1 LTSEEFSAPH
11 GSEQDRLDSWKEI
24 AAYLK
29 RGVTTVQRW
38 ERTEGLPV
46 RRLPHSKAGSVYAF
60 RRELDEWW
68 ALRSA
73 KLEALDPAEEE
84 APPPAPNEPA
94 HKPRTALIAGLV
106 VIGVLA
112 AATGGFVLSPRD
124 QPKPASRV
132 MLAVLPFQ
140 NLGAGE
146 EDDYLADGVTEEVI
160 TALARVNPERLA
172 VIARTSVEPYK
183 KQPKGIKDVARELG
197 VDFVLEGSVRQAGGR
212 LRLTAQ
218 LIEAVNQTHVWA
230 EAYER
235 DLGDVL
241 HTEAEIAESVG
252 QKLSVRLLP
261 RPAGEP
267 KPPGRAAHVAYL
279 KALHFWNKRDEASLK
294 RAIELFR
301 DALDLEPGYAR
312 AHAGLASSY
321 ALLATSADALA
332 APDAR
337 RLAEAEAKRALDLD
351 PQLAEGH
358 AALSVVLCRFDWAW
372 DECEKEL
379 REALTLDPNYATGQ
393 LWLGEHLTQRG
404 RFEEADK
411 ALARARDLDP
421 ISAINHTHLGIN
433 DMYARRYDDA
443 LRHFGSAL
451 EIDPR
456 FLLAHRVK
464 GLTLVRAGRVE
475 EGLASL
481 RHARSLNPTSA
492 HAAADLGYALA
503 RAGKLDEARAILKE
517 IEGLARKRPVSA
529 YDFAVV
535 HAGLGEAKPAL
546 EALERAFAERATGV
560 RWLKVDPIFDDLR
573 GDLRFKALLT
583 KVGLPG

>member
-1 LTSEEFSAPH
+1 MTSEGFGAPH
-11 GSEQDRLDSWKEI
+11 PSERERLDSWKEI

-46 RRLPHSKAGSVYAF
+46 HRLPHSKAGSVYAF

-73 KLEALDPAEEE
+73 KLEALDPALEE
-84 APPPAPNEPA
+84 APQTRPARR
-94 HKPRTALIAGLV
+94 PRAALIAGLV
-106 VIGVLA
+106 VVGVLA
-112 AATGGFVLSPRD
+112 AATGGYVLAPRD
-124 QPKPASRV
+124 QPKPTARV

-140 NLGAGE
+140 NLGGSGD
-146 EDDYLADGVTEEVI
+146 DDYLAEGVTEEII
-160 TALARVNPERLA
+160 TALARLNPQRLA

-183 KQPKGIKDVARELG
+183 KQPRAIRDVARELR
-197 VDFVLEGSVRQAGGR
+197 VDYVLEGSVRQAGGR

-218 LIEAVNQTHVWA
+218 LIETVNQTHLWA

-241 HTEAEIAESVG
+241 STEAEIAESVG

-261 RPAGEP
+261 RPSAEP
-267 KPPGRAAHVAYL
+267 KPPGREAHVTYL

-301 DALDLEPGYAR
+301 DALELEPGYAR

-379 REALTLDPNYATGQ
+379 REALALDPNYAT
-393 LWLGEHLTQRG
+393 
-404 RFEEADK
+404 A
-411 ALARARDLDP
+411 
-421 ISAINHTHLGIN
+421 SS
-433 DMYARRYDDA
+433 
-443 LRHFGSAL
+443 GSAS
-451 EIDPR
+451 
-456 FLLAHRVK
+456 
-464 GLTLVRAGRVE
+464 T
-475 EGLASL
+475 
-481 RHARSLNPTSA
+481 
-492 HAAADLGYALA
+492 
-503 RAGKLDEARAILKE
+503 
-517 IEGLARKRPVSA
+517 
-529 YDFAVV
+529 
-535 HAGLGEAKPAL
+535 
-546 EALERAFAERATGV
+546 
-560 RWLKVDPIFDDLR
+560 
-573 GDLRFKALLT
+573 
-583 KVGLPG
+583 